1 MNKKFS
7 LGITISL
14 KAIACAI
21 TFVIT
26 WSVSLSIYNSKIAGV
41 NEREEIYTKM
51 QEVDSYVRNNFIG
64 NIDEDALIEA
74 IMNGY
79 IDGIDDPYAEY
90 MTADEYYEYT
100 QREKGIAMG
109 VGLNVVIEGTG
120 YILINSISAGSPA
133 AETDIAA
140 GDIITKVGTQ
150 NILEIGAAKA
160 VELFSV
166 NEGETVTFTVQH
178 DGEEKEYTLTA
189 KSIATFS
196 VTFDVANEIGYVYIS
211 SFNSTTPE
219 QFTEA
224 INTLTERGVKGIIF
238 DIRNNGGGSVSAT
251 EQMLNEL
258 IGEATVSN
266 AVYKDG
272 TVKPLVKTDSEKSVN
287 LPMIVLVNE
296 NSASASEIFAQAL
309 RDFKNAQLVGTITY
323 GKAVMQVTQ
332 SFTDGTAVKVTV
344 ADIVPATSASYK
356 DTGIKPDYIVEMTG
370 IIDTDVSLL
379 KQTSDFQLIKAFEV
393 METLVQN
400 STTNNN

>member
-14 KAIACAI
+14 MAIACAI

-189 KSIATFS
+189 KSIATVS